1 MHEFETFAY
10 LDVQKTGST
19 FISFLL
25 QKFCTEKELD
35 FRKHGQVEDRYD
47 PKKFYFI
54 SARDPLDQ
62 YMSLY
67 SHGCGGKGNLYHKL
81 RRRGVEQLYN
91 SSLKGFRRW
100 LKFVLDSE
108 NAGLLDHEYGKLKG
122 ISDLI
127 GFQTYRYL
135 ELAILDPTETLA
147 ACKTQEDLREAY
159 KAKSIVNDTVRN
171 ERLNADLGRLITTR
185 LRASISDVDGALKFL
200 EEGHRL
206 NASDRIDRFEEG
218 KLLNEKGANRLQERE
233 WFLHELFGY

>member
-35 FRKHGQVEDRYD
+35 FRKHGQVGDRYD

-81 RRRGVEQLYN
+81 RRKGVDDLYN

-100 LKFVLDSE
+100 LRFVLDPV
-108 NAGLLDHEYGKLKG
+108 NAKLLDNDYGSSEQVCG
-122 ISDLI
+122 LI

-147 ACKTQEDLREAY
+147 ACKTQDDLRKAY
-159 KAKSIVNDTVRN
+159 KAKNIVNDTVRN

-185 LRASISDVDGALKFL
+185 LRASIPDAEGALKFL

-218 KLLNEKGANRLQERE
+218 NLVNKKGTKRLQERE